1 MSYVFLVGLS
11 GDAAR
16 GMRAWAAFVE
26 PGRDVTQTSMSK
38 SRKNRYRLVLL
49 LKFRRGASEFATRP
63 RVGVPVR
70 QRRKRTYFINNAASP
85 RLGRARREP
94 AAAVRRDRA
103 HPAPDPSSG
112 SPYKPGG

>member
-1 MSYVFLVGLS
+1 MPYVLRLGLS
-11 GDAAR
+11 VGDAAR

-49 LKFRRGASEFATRP
+49 LKFRRGALEFETRP

-70 QRRKRTYFINNAASP
+70 P
-85 RLGRARREP
+85 RYATNLFL
-94 AAAVRRDRA
+94 
-103 HPAPDPSSG
+103 
-112 SPYKPGG
+112 